1 MKKKLF
7 MLGLGFCLL
16 AAACSGKN
24 AEKEKHASQST
35 EDAANPSGN
44 GDKLQDDGLGA
55 GGASQEEADG
65 KGPGADGKDQAEDG
79 KGRETGDASQTEA
92 GAGSQTDSQGLT
104 EPPEVTFKDYS
115 QNIND
120 DESGALM
127 LAVTENCP
135 VITIKGKEDISQK
148 MNMVFEQQHISNQEE
163 IGTKVQQAKDY
174 YKELTKEEAKAW
186 GGFGYGMTYKA
197 VHISTRILSIV
208 AESYDWQGSA
218 HPNTWTSTYCFDVTT
233 GDLLYLADVFKDEAK
248 ARTIVERHI
257 LDTITKDPYKDGL
270 MDDYESYVGDIM
282 TENTFYLTDKG
293 LTVICNPYM
302 VTTYAVGMIE
312 INVPY
317 EELKETI
324 HEKYLASIK

>member
-7 MLGLGFCLL
+7 ALGLGFCLL

-24 AEKEKHASQST
+24 AAKENEASRNA
-35 EDAANPSGN
+35 EEAADPSGIKD
-44 GDKLQDDGLGA
+44 GTQDDSQGTKD
-55 GGASQEEADG
+55 ASSDEEDSKSQGTAG
-65 KGPGADGKDQAEDG
+65 KGQAED
-79 KGRETGDASQTEA
+79 SQGQKAEDESPAEA
-92 GAGSQTDSQGLT
+92 GGGGQADGEELK

-120 DESGALM
+120 QENGVLM

-135 VITIKGKEDISQK
+135 VITIKGKEDVSQK
-148 MNMVFEQQHISNQEE
+148 MNMVFEQQHVSNQEE
-163 IGTKVQQAKDY
+163 LGAKVQQAKDY
-174 YKELTKEEAKAW
+174 YKELSEEEAKAW

-208 AESYDWQGSA
+208 AESYDWQGSS

-248 ARTIVERHI
+248 ARAIVEQHI
-257 LDTITKDPYKDGL
+257 LDTITKEPYKDGL
-270 MDDYESYVGDIM
+270 LDDYESYVGDIM

-302 VTTYAVGMIE
+302 VTAYAAGVIE

-317 EELKETI
+317 EDLKDTI
-324 HEKYLASIK
+324 NEKYLTNI